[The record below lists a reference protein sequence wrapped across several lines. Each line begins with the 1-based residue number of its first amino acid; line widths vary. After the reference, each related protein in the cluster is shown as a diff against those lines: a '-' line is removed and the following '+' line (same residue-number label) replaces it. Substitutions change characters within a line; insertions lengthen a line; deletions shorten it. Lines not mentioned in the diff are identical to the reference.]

1 MVVLGRQQLF
11 TENTITVVLP
21 LMAETTLRNVRRLGR
36 MWGIVFIAN
45 MAGTLF
51 AALFCTYTPAISA
64 GLRDSMLTLAQGM
77 LAHGWLDM
85 LFLAVAAG
93 FLMAA
98 MVWLIPS
105 AEGAQFQVIVLA
117 TWLIA
122 VGGFEHIVAGSVD
135 TFMLVLN
142 HRLALG
148 DMLWHFTLPV
158 LIGNV
163 LGGTALFAVL
173 SYAQV
178 MKEM

>member
-1 MVVLGRQQLF
+1 
-11 TENTITVVLP
+11 
-21 LMAETTLRNVRRLGR
+21 
-36 MWGIVFIAN
+36 MWSIVFVAN

-51 AALFCTYTPAISA
+51 AALFCSDTPAISGA
-64 GLRDSMLTLAQGM
+64 LRDSMLTLASDM
-77 LAHGWLDM
+77 LAHGWVEM
-85 LFLAVAAG
+85 FFLAVAAG

-105 AEGAQFQVIVLA
+105 AENGQFQVIVMA

-135 TFMLVLN
+135 SFMLVLN

-148 DMLWHFTLPV
+148 QMLLHFTLPV
-158 LIGNV
+158 LVGNV
-163 LGGTALFAVL
+163 VGGTALFAVL